1 MDGEWE
7 LIHVNEAVPND
18 WVALFDTTNP
28 AEGEAEPDVDYGS
41 DGMRIEFPIDASLA
55 LVAVPILDDIETE
68 PLEVFGMILS
78 NPEAGYIADQGTA
91 VVGII
96 DDECSFDLTVDYVET
111 AENGGSLSVQVSRT
125 GGVVNP
131 VLIEYDVT
139 DGTAQNTADYLKGAG
154 RSRLRPA
161 RRPPLS
167 WCRSSTTSRW
177 RAWKRSS

>member
-1 MDGEWE
+1 MGGDWE

-96 DDECSFDLTVDYVET
+96 DDECSFDLD
-111 AENGGSLSVQVSRT
+111 R
-125 GGVVNP
+125 
-131 VLIEYDVT
+131 
-139 DGTAQNTADYLKGAG
+139 
-154 RSRLRPA
+154 
-161 RRPPLS
+161 
-167 WCRSSTTSRW
+167 
-177 RAWKRSS
+177 